1 MLGVV
6 KVTVTLLLFV
16 YVSRLIDYQSLGLV
30 LLNANLYFI
39 GLALVASF
47 LAVMVSAIRWSVIL
61 RSIGWQIG
69 KYKIVHYTLAG
80 NFFNQILPSSVG
92 GDAFRI
98 AALLPDGLALGEATQ
113 SVVAERIAGSIVLVC
128 WSAIAVLFL
137 VNDLDLS
144 WRMVLAGEI
153 ALVICMFA
161 AAVTI
166 HWIGALKNQEKSRAL
181 NFLVRFSS
189 LLVDLAR
196 NRSTLFPLLVFSI
209 IGQTLGAATIYF
221 LSMSFAESLTF
232 GQAMIIMPPVYLLL
246 TLPISIGGWGLREAL
261 LVVGLGLYGVPATS
275 AVLIG
280 LADGLIKLFVGLPSL
295 SYLGLSKDISLSK
308 NR

>member
-16 YVSRLIDYQSLGLV
+16 YVSHLIDYEGLGLV

-39 GLALVASF
+39 GSALVASF

-98 AALLPDGLALGEATQ
+98 AALLPDGLALGEATH

-153 ALVICMFA
+153 ALVICMVA

-166 HWIGALKNQEKSRAL
+166 HWIGALKHQEKSRAL

-189 LLVDLAR
+189 LLVDLVR
-196 NRSTLFPLLVFSI
+196 DRSTLFPLLVFSI
-209 IGQTLGAATIYF
+209 IGQTLGAATIFF
-221 LSMSFAESLTF
+221 LSMSFAEPLTF
-232 GQAMIIMPPVYLLL
+232 VQAMIIMPPVYLLL